1 MVMEALGATME
12 SLYHEKILLYQELL
26 DALDQERKTIIDIDV
41 DALWKISE
49 QKNKIARKIEQIYQ
63 RMLKL
68 LDELSIAYHPAS
80 VSFDSSKVFSLMPTP
95 VKERLHKAHVTLV
108 TLKNEAGVRLSEN
121 RRYVEAYL
129 TVFDELIGIITQAG
143 LQKPVY
149 DRSRYPAKSSTH
161 LFLNRE
167 A

>member
-1 MVMEALGATME
+1 MEASGLTME

-26 DALDQERKTIIDIDV
+26 DALDRERKTIIDINV

-49 QKNKIARKIEQIYQ
+49 QKNKIARKIREIHH
-63 RMLKL
+63 RMLGL
-68 LDELSIAYHPAS
+68 SDDLSISHDMTAD
-80 VSFDSSKVFSLMPTP
+80 SFDASKFFNLMPRP
-95 VKERLHKAHVTLV
+95 VKEKLHKVHLTLLS
-108 TLKNEAGVRLSEN
+108 LKNEIKARLGEN
-121 RRYVEAYL
+121 RRYVEEYL

-143 LQKPVY
+143 LHKPVY